1 MLPIPVRP
9 PALRASSPLSGEAPV
24 GHAGGVG
31 EGPSRQLNWT
41 PAGAPARTALDGDLV
56 RLEVLDPERHG
67 ESLFTS
73 SHAPGAEGLWEHL
86 PYGPFA
92 NQREFTTWLEQRA
105 ADMDPLFYAVVERE
119 SMRALGMAS
128 FLRINP
134 QHGVIEIGHIWFA
147 PELQRTRKAT
157 EAIFLLASHA
167 FDDLGYRRLEW
178 KCDSLNLPSRRAAER
193 FGFTYE
199 GIFRQHMIVKGR
211 NRDTAWFSMTDGEW
225 PLRKG
230 AFEAWLSPE
239 NFDSAG
245 RQRQSLAEVRDSLE
259 AR

>member
-1 MLPIPVRP
+1 VD
-9 PALRASSPLSGEAPV
+9 
-24 GHAGGVG
+24 
-31 EGPSRQLNWT
+31 EGPRSGLNWT
-41 PAGAPARTALDGDLV
+41 PAGAPTRTAIDGDLV
-56 RLEVLDPERHG
+56 RLEVLDPERHAA
-67 ESLFTS
+67 SLFAS
-73 SHAPGAEGLWEHL
+73 SHVPGAEDLWQHL

-92 NQREFTTWLEQRA
+92 SQAEFTTWLEQRA
-105 ADMDPLFYAVVERE
+105 ASADPLFFAVIDWK
-119 SMRALGMAS
+119 SMRAVGMAS
-128 FLRINP
+128 FLRIEP

-157 EAIFLLASHA
+157 EAIFLLAKTA

-178 KCDSLNLPSRRAAER
+178 KCDSLNLPSWRAAER

-225 PLRKG
+225 PARKA
-230 AFEAWLSPE
+230 AFEAWLAPE

-245 RQRQSLAEVRDSLE
+245 QQLHGLADIRASTE
-259 AR
+259 AGS